1 MRYTGGA
8 ICLHAETS
16 ETMADS
22 TSLKADAARV
32 ISGEDHNPTPEERAE
47 FIMQRLEQFIRE
59 GRTLSEGMN
68 LKQWQEMAK
77 VEIANAIVEAQVDNQ
92 DDDVVTK
99 RLLFTF
105 GASFTTIGFWGGLW
119 AYDKAH
125 YVAVAF
131 LCGAAGLVMIG
142 VALEWRFRKFWKR
155 RQVGQRQKAL
165 RRCQDL
171 TRRIKKMEFELDK
184 EEERLKKQH
193 KKVVKTKAP
202 RTAQHAPIP
211 PSPAQDAAA
220 GLLAA
225 LGGTKKAG

>member
-1 MRYTGGA
+1 
-8 ICLHAETS
+8 
-16 ETMADS
+16 MAPRNS
-22 TSLKADAARV
+22 IKADAAQV
-32 ISGEDHNPTPEERAE
+32 IGGEDNNPTPEERAE

-77 VEIANAIVEAQVDNQ
+77 VEIANAITETQIDAH
-92 DDDVVTK
+92 DDDQVTK

-119 AYDKAH
+119 AYGQAH

-155 RQVGQRQKAL
+155 RQVGQRQKSL

-171 TRRIKKMEFELDK
+171 TRRIKKMEFELEK
-184 EEERLKKQH
+184 EEKRLKKQH
-193 KKVVKTKAP
+193 KKVVKTAP
-202 RTAQHAPIP
+202 ARAAQAPAAP
-211 PSPAQDAAA
+211 PSPTKSAADD
-220 GLLAA
+220 LLAA
-225 LGGTKKAG
+225 LAANKRVG

>member
-1 MRYTGGA
+1 MA
-8 ICLHAETS
+8 INK
-16 ETMADS
+16 
-22 TSLKADAARV
+22 SLKADAIKV
-32 ISGEDHNPTPEERAE
+32 IGGENNNPTPEERAA

-68 LKQWQEMAK
+68 LQKWQDMAK

-119 AYDKAH
+119 AYDQAH

-131 LCGAAGLVMIG
+131 LCGAAGLVMIAI
-142 VALEWRFRKFWKR
+142 ALEWRFRKFWKR
-155 RQVGQRQKAL
+155 RQVGVRQKAL

-171 TRRIKKMEFELDK
+171 TRRIKQMEFELEK
-184 EEERLKKQH
+184 EEKRLKKLH
-193 KKVVKTKAP
+193 KETMKSRPVAQAP
-202 RTAQHAPIP
+202 AAQP
-211 PSPAQDAAA
+211 PSPTKAAA
-220 GLLAA
+220 QSLLAA
-225 LGGTKKAG
+225 LGGAQKTG

>member
-1 MRYTGGA
+1 
-8 ICLHAETS
+8 
-16 ETMADS
+16 MAVNP
-22 TSLKADAARV
+22 SLKTDAVQV
-32 ISGEDHNPTPEERAE
+32 IAGENNNPTPEERAA

-68 LKQWQEMAK
+68 LQKWQDMAK

-92 DDDVVTK
+92 DDDQVTK

-119 AYDKAH
+119 AYDQAH

-142 VALEWRFRKFWKR
+142 VALEWRVRKFWKR
-155 RQVGQRQKAL
+155 RQVGVRQKAL

-171 TRRIKKMEFELDK
+171 TRRIKQMEFELEK
-184 EEERLKKQH
+184 EEKRLKKLH
-193 KKVVKTKAP
+193 KETVKARPAP
-202 RTAQHAPIP
+202 QAATQQAAAQA
-211 PSPAQDAAA
+211 PSPTKSAAQS
-220 GLLAA
+220 LLAA
-225 LGGTKKAG
+225 LGGAQKAG

>member
-1 MRYTGGA
+1 M
-8 ICLHAETS
+8 AEKP
-16 ETMADS
+16 
-22 TSLKADAARV
+22 SLKADAV
-32 ISGEDHNPTPEERAE
+32 KMIGGENNNPTPEERAE

-68 LKQWQEMAK
+68 FKQWQEMAK
-77 VEIANAIVEAQVDNQ
+77 GEIANAIAESQIDNQ
-92 DDDVVTK
+92 DDEVVTK

-119 AYDKAH
+119 AYDQAH

-155 RQVGQRQKAL
+155 RQVGQRQKSL

-171 TRRIKKMEFELDK
+171 TRRIKKMEFELEK
-184 EEERLKKQH
+184 EEERLAKEH
-193 KKVVKTKAP
+193 KKVMKAAPP
-202 RTAQHAPIP
+202 RVAPQPTAKA

-225 LGGTKKAG
+225 LGGAKKAG

>member
-1 MRYTGGA
+1 M
-8 ICLHAETS
+8 AEKPT
-16 ETMADS
+16 
-22 TSLKADAARV
+22 LKADAVKAIR
-32 ISGEDHNPTPEERAE
+32 GEDNNPTPEERAE

-68 LKQWQEMAK
+68 FKQWQEMAK
-77 VEIANAIVEAQVDNQ
+77 VEIANAIAESQIDNQ
-92 DDDVVTK
+92 DDEVVTK

-119 AYDKAH
+119 AYDQAH

-142 VALEWRFRKFWKR
+142 VAMEWRFRKFWKR
-155 RQVGQRQKAL
+155 RQVGQRQKSL

-184 EEERLKKQH
+184 EEERLTKEH
-193 KKVVKTKAP
+193 KKVMKAAPKVTPQATGLATGQAATKL
-202 RTAQHAPIP
+202 

-225 LGGTKKAG
+225 LGGAKKAG

>member
-1 MRYTGGA
+1 M
-8 ICLHAETS
+8 AEK
-16 ETMADS
+16 AN
-22 TSLKADAARV
+22 LKTDAV
-32 ISGEDHNPTPEERAE
+32 KMIGGEDNNPTPEERAE

-68 LKQWQEMAK
+68 FKQWQEMAK
-77 VEIANAIVEAQVDNQ
+77 VEIANAIIETQTDSQ
-92 DDDVVTK
+92 DDDIVTK

-119 AYDKAH
+119 AYDQAH

-131 LCGAAGLVMIG
+131 LCGAAGMVMIG

-155 RQVGQRQKAL
+155 RQVGRRQKSL

-171 TRRIKKMEFELDK
+171 TRRIKKMEFELEK
-184 EEERLKKQH
+184 EEERLAKEH
-193 KKVVKTKAP
+193 KKVMKAAPP
-202 RTAQHAPIP
+202 RVAPQAATQSNAKA
-211 PSPAQDAAA
+211 PSPAQNAAA

-225 LGGTKKAG
+225 LGGAKKAG